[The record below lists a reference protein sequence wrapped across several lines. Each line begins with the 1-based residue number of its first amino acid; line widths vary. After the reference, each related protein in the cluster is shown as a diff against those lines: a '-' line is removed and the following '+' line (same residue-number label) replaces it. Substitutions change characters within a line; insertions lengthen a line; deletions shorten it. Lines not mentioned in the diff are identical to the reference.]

1 MPTYDLSKM
10 DVGLIA
16 QMIAGRYSG
25 FPDCL
30 REAIEEHAIEQT
42 QWEEYSTEDVTLFS
56 KSQGLTQETP
66 LGVLEGVSLPKDGD
80 WGYSRGW
87 DPDDLLVAQA
97 PTQTETV
104 EKSSFAEEQL
114 DPTITRFGYYA
125 VEVKAVSKGDRVR
138 LTENQQEMLQVV
150 SEEVEHVHPVIV
162 MVDVENLPESAEVT
176 VDLYENS
183 VWAEGQ
189 MSKTV

>member
-1 MPTYDLSKM
+1 MATYDLSKM

-16 QMIAGRYSG
+16 QMIAGRYGG

-42 QWEEYSTEDVTLFS
+42 QWEKHSTEDVRLFS
-56 KSQGLTQETP
+56 ESRGLTKETP
-66 LGVLEGVSLPKDGD
+66 LGVLEGVSLPEDGE

-87 DPDDLLVAQA
+87 DPDDILLAKVLTQSETGGGPF
-97 PTQTETV
+97 PTEGIDSTT
-104 EKSSFAEEQL
+104 
-114 DPTITRFGYYA
+114 TRLAYYA
-125 VEVKAVSKGDRVR
+125 VEVKAVSEGDRVR

-162 MVDVENLPESAEVT
+162 MVDVGNLPESAEVT